1 MLTKTM
7 IIATALATLAVPALA
22 SSENLYASEERYET
36 ASDRDARCAAR
47 PGSEGLN
54 VKHLTQKLKDQGYTV
69 REVERSHG
77 CYEVK
82 ATEANGVRVK
92 IYVDRTTAEIVSPEG
107 RS

>member
-7 IIATALATLAVPALA
+7 FIATALATFAVPALA
-22 SSENLYASEERYET
+22 SSENLYESEERYET

-47 PGSEGLN
+47 PEAEWLN
-54 VKHLTQKLKDQGYTV
+54 VEQLTQKLKDGDYTV

-77 CYEVK
+77 RYEVK
-82 ATEANGVRVK
+82 VTEANGVRVE
-92 IYVDRTTAEIVSPEG
+92 IYVDPTTAEIVSLEG